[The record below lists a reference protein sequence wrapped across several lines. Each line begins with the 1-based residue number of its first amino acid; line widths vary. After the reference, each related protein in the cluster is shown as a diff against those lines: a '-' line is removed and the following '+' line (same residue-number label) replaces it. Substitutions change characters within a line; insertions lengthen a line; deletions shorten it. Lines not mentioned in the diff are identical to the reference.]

1 MERIAALRYEVG
13 SVVAPGDRLGSALEY
28 QPGSGVYAKGG
39 HVYASLVGRIRV
51 KQQQQLPEQPVK
63 AIVAVE
69 PLPGKLLAASQVLSV
84 GQLVVGRVVRIELR
98 QALIEIGAAENAG
111 VLRVTQEGAIRR
123 EDARTG
129 ATEQIQIEHC
139 FQPGDLVLCRILS
152 LGDSRRYSLSTSDPE
167 LGVIRAYSASSRKV
181 MMVRNKNG

>member
-28 QPGSGVYAKGG
+28 QPGSGAYAKGG

-51 KQQQQLPEQPVK
+51 KQQQLPEQPVK

-181 MMVRNKNG
+181 MMVRKNG